1 MQLVAIASCPAAVLL
16 SEASGSL
23 FPMTSQ
29 EVGEHSSKI
38 PLSFLFSRLRKKSS
52 FLRHSLT
59 LISLSPPPN
68 RLSFLSDVARM
79 SKNHGNLP
87 SLMSIQ
93 HFSPVCPPATHFVSF
108 PQSTFSLCLANAIFK
123 ISKDVLVSSHHFS
136 SCTYQGIQQD
146 QVGHGVLVCRPYL
159 ETQAGPPDKREI
171 PLHLFCL
178 LVPFLQVSLAYRHPL
193 KQNQGR
199 RSDQFLKNAAQRAV
213 T

>member
-1 MQLVAIASCPAAVLL
+1 
-16 SEASGSL
+16 
-23 FPMTSQ
+23 MTSQ
-29 EVGEHSSKI
+29 EVGEDSSKI

-59 LISLSPPPN
+59 LISLPPAQN
-68 RLSFLSDVARM
+68 RPSFLSDVARM
-79 SKNHGNLP
+79 SKNHGNLSFTDEHTTLLP
-87 SLMSIQ
+87 CVSSPPPISFHSLNLLS
-93 HFSPVCPPATHFVSF
+93 HFALPT
-108 PQSTFSLCLANAIFK
+108 AIFK
-123 ISKDVLVSSHHFS
+123 IRKDVPVSSHHQS

-146 QVGHGVLVCRPYL
+146 QVGHGVLVCRPYP

-199 RSDQFLKNAAQRAV
+199 RSDQLLKNATQRAV
-213 T
+213 M